1 VALLERLA
9 ILITADAAGAIS
21 EMKKVAAS
29 AEKDLGKAGTEGS
42 KLSANMTKV
51 GAAMVGAGA
60 GLLAVGVAS
69 ADTATSLG
77 REVMKLQRYT
87 GMTAEEASKLA
98 FAAKMS
104 GVPVDSLG
112 TGLGKLSKAMEA
124 NNPAFEKLSVNV
136 RDSNGKL
143 RNLGD
148 VLPDLAEKFKN
159 MPNGPE
165 KTAIALQLF
174 GRSGMDLMPFLNKG
188 KEGIAELSKE
198 AEKMGLVLSQDNIG
212 QIKAHITSQRELG
225 AALDG
230 VKTQIGLSMIPVLDT
245 MTNAFKNIPG
255 PVYDVI
261 GPLTVFGGLGL
272 TAAGGIS
279 LIVGQLKSL
288 KTIAAD
294 AYSGVKNFLTSFS
307 SAGMSMGPFVVLL
320 AAAAVGMWDL
330 QRRSAEAGKAAKTA
344 LGDLSSYSPE
354 QLKSKLKETTD
365 ALDNLKKSMA
375 PENTYG
381 LGTILDKLQGK
392 EGQADSLKKQK
403 QMLEDAIATT
413 NNAIGPTK
421 TLAEAEKAAA
431 DETTNHGIAAE
442 QLNDILKKSFDP
454 FMNAIDGAKKDEEA
468 QKKLA
473 EAKLKVFFS
482 QLALNDAIK
491 TYGMNSPQAIKAAQ
505 DLAEANSNLDSA
517 QTGAFTSALALE
529 QQMNTLGAQ
538 LKDHPELLQQ
548 NIDKINAMKNAHQID
563 AETAAILVGKL
574 EDIANKAKAAAG
586 NYSLTFTADIADADN
601 KLTFLLAKEQQ
612 MGINLPFGSVVTI
625 NGQKYEVRGP
635 GLAPAGSAM
644 GGRIGPGMASGG
656 RMGSTP
662 HLVGELGPEIFWP
675 DSAGT
680 IVTAEKTKQMLSSSG
695 DGGTSITNV
704 TINMPPGTN
713 GSDVVNAIKRYEKTN
728 GTSWRN

>member
-124 NNPAFEKLSVNV
+124 NNPAFEKLGVNV

-165 KTAIALQLF
+165 KTAEALQLF

-245 MTNAFKNIPG
+245 MTNAFKNIPT

-279 LIVGQLKSL
+279 LIVGQLKNLAS
-288 KTIAAD
+288 IAKG
-294 AYSGVKNFLTSFS
+294 AYEGASTLMTKIM
-307 SAGMSMGPFVVLL
+307 AMP
-320 AAAAVGMWDL
+320 AAFGLAAVGV
-330 QRRSAEAGKAAKTA
+330 AVIAGAFLLLRNHLDDVAASSKKAQ
-344 LGDLSSYSPE
+344 GDLSAFTVDELNQKITDVNKEMEKVAPV
-354 QLKSKLKETTD
+354 SKEWIL
-365 ALDNLKKSMA
+365 
-375 PENTYG
+375 G
-381 LGTILDKLQGK
+381 LGEALTRMVSGDDERYAKLQGT
-392 EGQADSLKKQK
+392 KKA
-403 QMLEDAIATT
+403 LEEALDAA
-413 NNAIGPTK
+413 NNSVGPTR

-431 DETTNHGIAAE
+431 DETSNHAVAVKT
-442 QLNDILKKSFDP
+442 LNDILNASLDP
-454 FMNAIDGAKKDEEA
+454 FLNSITATEKVAESERKLTESKQKVFFAQLGLTDAITKYGQESPQAKIATDE
-468 QKKLA
+468 LA
-473 EAKLKVFFS
+473 EA
-482 QLALNDAIK
+482 QR
-491 TYGMNSPQAIKAAQ
+491 G
-505 DLAEANSNLDSA
+505 LDSA
-517 QTGAFTSALALE
+517 QAASFDSAIKYE
-529 QQMNTLGAQ
+529 QSIGTLKAQMQ
-538 LKDHPELLQQ
+538 DHPEIYQQ
-548 NIDKINAMKNAHQID
+548 NIDKINEMEKSHKID
-563 AETAAILVGKL
+563 TETAERMRVKL
-574 EDIANKAKAAAG
+574 TAVATAAG
-586 NYSLTFTADIADADN
+586 LIPAKTGVTVSADTDEAQNRLNSIRDTIHDI
-601 KLTFLLAKEQQ
+601 L
-612 MGINLPFGSVVTI
+612 NLPTPRGTFG
-625 NGQKYEVRGP
+625 NGVGVLTR
-635 GLAPAGSAM
+635 AM
-644 GGRIGPGMASGG
+644 GGRVGPGMAMGG
-656 RMGSTP
+656 RPSQP
-662 HLVGELGPEIFWP
+662 VLVGELGPEIFLP
-675 DSAGT
+675 DTAGT

-695 DGGTSITNV
+695 DSGTSITNV
-704 TINMPPGTN
+704 TINMPPGSN